1 MNRQQGRAVILTL
14 IDALWE
20 NDSWCG
26 ETHIQK
32 AAYFLQELTNVPMEF
47 DFILYKHGPFSF
59 DLRDELTSM
68 RADGLLKI
76 KVTYPYGHRMYIA
89 DEGNSFCKRF
99 QKTLGKH
106 KKKIAYIAETLGPKN
121 VVELERIAT
130 ALLIKKTEKEEDV
143 EERALRLNKLK
154 PHIPVD
160 VAKDA
165 IRSVDK
171 IYAQANNQGL
181 TV

>member
-1 MNRQQGRAVILTL
+1 MNQQKTKAIILTL
-14 IDALWE
+14 INALWE
-20 NDSWCG
+20 NNSWCG

-76 KVTYPYGHRMYIA
+76 KASYPYGHRMYIA
-89 DEGNSFCKRF
+89 DEGNFFRKRF
-99 QKTLGKH
+99 PKTIGEHKEKIDYIAKTLGSKS
-106 KKKIAYIAETLGPKN
+106 

-130 ALLIKKTEKEEDV
+130 ALLITKTEKKEDV
-143 EERALRLNKLK
+143 EERALRLNELK

-160 VAKDA
+160 IAKNA
-165 IRSVDK
+165 ISSVDK
-171 IYAQANNQGL
+171 IYAQANDQGL